1 MSSCGD
7 AGGLSGS
14 GDGNGGGCDEGC
26 GGGGGGGDIVRFP
39 TTARYGFPRR
49 LKSCCDRVF
58 R

>member
-14 GDGNGGGCDEGC
+14 GDGDSGGCDEGC

-39 TTARYGFPRR
+39 TTAIPETIKVLPRQ
-49 LKSCCDRVF
+49 SV
-58 R
+58 